1 MGVAKW
7 GEIWSNREMS
17 LSDVPP
23 PTPNIALMES
33 LEYWQALVRDQQKV
47 IVSQQEQI
55 ATLTVQV
62 QEQQK
67 RIEIL
72 ETEIRTYKK
81 LKGKPQLSA
90 SKLND
95 PMETSPVREK
105 RAGSA
110 KRSKKSD
117 FKVYEE
123 RKIQPNDI
131 PQDSKFNGYRAYDVQ
146 EIELQRRNIR
156 FQLAE
161 YVTPDG
167 TTVVGELPPG
177 FQSGHFGPK
186 LVSYILYQHY
196 QCRVP
201 QPLIYEQLR
210 DLGIEISVGQI
221 NRILTE
227 EITPFEC
234 EQQQVLRVGLET
246 AQHIHTDDTG
256 AKHQGK
262 HGVCTVIGNEYFAYF
277 KSSDS
282 KSRRNFLEV
291 LQGPS
296 LLYVLNDEART
307 YLKHHF
313 LADKYWL
320 CLVFSETPLAR
331 SQAEW
336 DAYLLNQ
343 SIVSVQAVR
352 RLTEAALLGG
362 LMTQGIS
369 GTLRILS
376 DGAGQFNL
384 LNHGLCWVHIERGL
398 RKLSGHSQGQRRDI
412 SEMQDFLWQY
422 YQRLKQY
429 KLTPSPDFKT
439 ELWHQF
445 DQIFGRCYRDKTE
458 LNSVLSHI
466 RKHKA
471 ELLRVLDCPQLPLH
485 NNAAETDIREYV
497 TRRKI
502 SGGTRSDAGRRARD
516 IFVGLKKT
524 CRKLGISFWDFLT
537 SRNHSDD
544 EVPLLPDLIREKTGK
559 TRQVAISI

>member
-7 GEIWSNREMS
+7 GEIWSNRKMS

-23 PTPNIALMES
+23 PTPNIPPMES
-33 LEYWQALVRDQQKV
+33 LEYWQALVRDQQNV
-47 IVSQQEQI
+47 ILSQQEQI
-55 ATLTVQV
+55 ATLTIKV
-62 QEQQK
+62 QEQQN
-67 RIEIL
+67 RIESL
-72 ETEIRTYKK
+72 EAEIRTYKK

-90 SKLND
+90 SKLNE
-95 PMETSPVREK
+95 PRETSPATEK
-105 RAGSA
+105 RAGSE
-110 KRSKKSD
+110 KRSKKPD
-117 FKVYEE
+117 FKVHEE

-131 PQDSKFNGYRAYDVQ
+131 PPDSKFNGYRAYDVQ

-161 YVTPDG
+161 YVTPGG

-227 EITPFEC
+227 EITPFDR

-246 AQHIHTDDTG
+246 AQYIHTDDTG
-256 AKHQGK
+256 AKHQGR
-262 HGVCTVIGNEYFAYF
+262 HGVCTVIGNDYFAYF

-307 YLKHHF
+307 YLKHHS

-320 CLVFSETPLAR
+320 YLVFSETPLAR

-336 DAYLLNQ
+336 DAYLLSQ
-343 SIVSVQAVR
+343 RIVSVQAVR

-369 GTLRILS
+369 GTIRILS

-398 RKLSGHSQGQRRDI
+398 RKLSGHSRGQRRDI
-412 SEMQDFLWQY
+412 SEMQDLLWRY

-429 KLTPSPDFKT
+429 KLAPSPAFKT

-544 EVPLLPDLIREKTGK
+544 EVPLLSDLIREKTGK
-559 TRQVAISI
+559 PLQVAISI